1 MFKRLHWL
9 VLRSFVGPFLASFS
23 VALFI
28 LVIQFLMKY
37 QDDLFGKG
45 LGADVVTQIFF
56 YAGVQLTVMALP
68 IAVLLSSLSTLG
80 KLGETYELAAM
91 KSAGVS
97 LIRVMIPLIV
107 FAGLIACLSFFMS
120 CYVVP
125 KSNGRLYSLLY
136 NAEQA
141 KPEVALQP
149 GYFDRKFDGY
159 AFYFAKKGK
168 DGMLY
173 DVKIWDHTRAPA
185 KTNLIFA
192 DSARMTLDKKLLYL
206 RLKLFHGEQHE
217 PQPQENN
224 ETKALP
230 YARLAFD
237 TLLYKFDISAFQM
250 KEMDENAFK
259 GHQYMSTLPE
269 LKHTVD
275 SLDKEVQSIHQA
287 LGNHL
292 EGYYHLKKRRN
303 PSPQAG
309 IITLD
314 TVNPVVDRFSSE
326 FRSDILIT
334 ATNNVRSIRS
344 FLEYTN
350 STFKDRSEQ
359 FRRYA
364 IEYGLKF
371 SLPLACIVM
380 LFIGA
385 PLGAIIRKGGVGMP
399 TVISLA
405 FFVLFYLLLT
415 NGRKLARDGIIF
427 VEVGVWMP
435 ILILACIAGYLTQ
448 QSSTDS
454 RLFDITWYKQFFTK
468 LIRFRR

>member
-1 MFKRLHWL
+1 MIKRLHWL
-9 VLRSFVGPFLASFS
+9 VIRSFIGPFFASFS

-37 QDDLFGKG
+37 QEDLFGKG
-45 LGADVVTQIFF
+45 LGATVIVQIFF

-68 IAVLLSSLSTLG
+68 IAILLSSLSTLG

-97 LIRVMIPLIV
+97 LVRVMIPLIA
-107 FAGLIACLSFFMS
+107 FAGLIAGLSFVVS

-125 KSNGRLYSLLY
+125 KSNARLYSLLY

-173 DVKIWDHTRAPA
+173 DIKIWDHTRAPA
-185 KTNLIFA
+185 KTNLIYA

-275 SLDKEVQSIHQA
+275 SLDNEVQSIHQA
-287 LGNHL
+287 LNTHL
-292 EGYYHLKKRRN
+292 EGYYHFKKRRN

-314 TVNPVVDRFSSE
+314 SVNPVVDRFPSE
-326 FRSDILIT
+326 FRSEILIT

-344 FLEYTN
+344 FIEYTN

-359 FRRYA
+359 FRRYS
-364 IEYGLKF
+364 IEYGLKY

-399 TVISLA
+399 TVVSLA

-435 ILILACIAGYLTQ
+435 ILILAVIATYLTQ
-448 QSSTDS
+448 QSATDS

-468 LIRFRR
+468 LIRLRR